1 MDEEIKNKIENNIRN
16 KRYYKKIRAMIVYG
30 SWVRGDFD
38 ENSDIDILVIT
49 EGQYSIDEN
58 KIHEIVSECI
68 QGRPI
73 DISVYDAAKFETL
86 LTSGSLFLHHVKDE
100 GEIIFDRSGKG
111 KNYLF
116 GKLNE
121 FKGISE
127 DMLLYK
133 RMYSKAVISLENN
146 GVNYYDINILS
157 LVARNTLILAC
168 YHQKQPKYGKWDA
181 FHLCKDYFDTE
192 IQLSEKCYKELLEYR
207 NYFNRNLDKHEL
219 PNQNRCREYENQVGM
234 LIDWGIKLTGVNN
247 TVDRLFY
254 LFNDRVG
261 RNFYTSYEVFTDF
274 DRDIFM
280 FTNLYLQK
288 EYKDKI
294 DSIRDPFLELLRE
307 RYPNDEYVK
316 CVCAVVGEFNNIKK
330 ESSNYSID
338 TPDIYSEV
346 NIKNSYAFK
355 DEIVK
360 ILHIKEGSLL
370 DKAIV
375 KIMNKLGVKEKKDIL
390 QLLEQLRRYINE
402 L

>member
-1 MDEEIKNKIENNIRN
+1 MVEEIKKSIERNIRN
-16 KRYYKKIRAMIVYG
+16 KRYNKKIRAIIAYG

-38 ENSDIDILVIT
+38 ANSDIDILVIT
-49 EGQYSIDEN
+49 ERQYIIDEN
-58 KIHEIVSECI
+58 KIHEIVSECL

-73 DISVYDAAKFETL
+73 DISVYDSGKFETL
-86 LTSGSLFLHHVKDE
+86 LTCGSLFLHHIKDE

-133 RMYSKAVISLENN
+133 RMYLKAVISLEKN
-146 GVNYYDINILS
+146 GINYYDINILS

-168 YHQKQPKYGKWDA
+168 YYQKQPKYGKWDA
-181 FHLCKDYFDTE
+181 FYLCKKYFDTE

-207 NYFNRNLDKHEL
+207 NYYNRNLEKHEL
-219 PNQNRCREYENQVGM
+219 PDQNIYTEYKNQVGM
-234 LIDWGIKLTGVNN
+234 LIDWGIKLTGINN

-254 LFNDRVG
+254 LLNDGVG

-294 DSIRDPFLELLRE
+294 DSIKDPFLELLRE
-307 RYPNDEYVK
+307 QYPNDEYVK
-316 CVCAVVGEFNNIKK
+316 CLCEVVRELNDIKK
-330 ESSNYSID
+330 ESSNYCID
-338 TPDIYSEV
+338 TPDIYSEIH
-346 NIKNSYAFK
+346 IKNAYVVK
-355 DEIVK
+355 DKMEK
-360 ILHIKEGSLL
+360 SLHIKEESLL
-370 DKAIV
+370 DKMLV
-375 KIMNKLGVKEKKDIL
+375 KIMNKLGVKQRKDLI
-390 QLLEQLRRYINE
+390 QLLEQLRQYINE

>member
-234 LIDWGIKLTGVNN
+234 LIDWGIKLTGVNG
-247 TVDRLFY
+247 TEKVQKATHQLFGNC
-254 LFNDRVG
+254 LF
-261 RNFYTSYEVFTDF
+261 
-274 DRDIFM
+274 
-280 FTNLYLQK
+280 QPK
-288 EYKDKI
+288 
-294 DSIRDPFLELLRE
+294 
-307 RYPNDEYVK
+307 
-316 CVCAVVGEFNNIKK
+316 
-330 ESSNYSID
+330 SNYNLISQSQLIQD
-338 TPDIYSEV
+338 GYKAELAGNKYIILG
-346 NIKNSYAFK
+346 NKIKL
-355 DEIVK
+355 IVFYPTGR
-360 ILHIKEGSLL
+360 L
-370 DKAIV
+370 
-375 KIMNKLGVKEKKDIL
+375 
-390 QLLEQLRRYINE
+390 
-402 L
+402 